1 MTISSLDPSGELG
14 RLFSTSQLKS
24 VVPSDQRQ
32 AKSIPLGHTGDD
44 VALSVFARE
53 VRDLTNQVGNQPDV
67 REDRVESIREALEK
81 NQPLANAGQIADA
94 LSRETIL
101 NTIALA

>member
-14 RLFSTSQLKS
+14 RLFSTSQAKS

-32 AKSIPLGHTGDD
+32 SKASPLGHTGDD

-53 VRDLTNQVGNQPDV
+53 VRDLTNQVVNQPDV
-67 REDRVESIREALEK
+67 REDRVETIREALEK
-81 NQPLANAGQIADA
+81 NRSLANAEQIADA
-94 LSRETIL
+94 LSRDTIL
-101 NTIALA
+101 NTIALS